1 LLLFV
6 HKKKRFLALMT
17 DVDRLRLI
25 RTESVGPITYRRL
38 MARFETAAEALAALP
53 ELARAGGRAAAPRV
67 PAVAE
72 VERELAA
79 LTRLGGRFLFLDAPD
94 YPPFL
99 AQLADAP
106 AALAVLGDAVLLSAP
121 AVGVV
126 GARNASANGMRFAEH
141 IAAELAARLVVV
153 SGLARGID
161 AAAHVGALRAG
172 RTIAVIAG
180 GLDMPYPPE
189 HAGLQARIAAGG
201 AVVAEAPL
209 GTAPQGRHFPKRNR
223 IIAGLV
229 LGLVVIEAAQR
240 SGSLL
245 TARLANEAGRELFGV
260 PGSPLDP
267 RSSGANDLI
276 RQGAHL
282 TETAADVFD
291 NLPSHPNLVGLGR
304 DPLFRQEPSG
314 FAEPARDGAPADAA
328 ELRRARQEI
337 LPLIGADPVGVD
349 EIARRCQLSGAA
361 VTAVLLELE
370 LGGKVDTL
378 AGNRVVRH
386 ADP

>member
-1 LLLFV
+1 MND
-6 HKKKRFLALMT
+6 AI
-17 DVDRLRLI
+17 DRLRLV
-25 RTESVGPITYRRL
+25 RTESVGPVTYRRL
-38 MARFETAAEALAALP
+38 MERFGTVAEAILALP
-53 ELARAGGRAAAPRV
+53 ELAKAGGRSAAPKV
-67 PAVAE
+67 PSRAE
-72 VERELAA
+72 AERELNA
-79 LTRLGGRFLFLDAPD
+79 LARIGGEFIFLGSKN

-99 AQLADAP
+99 AQLPDAP
-106 AALAVLGDAVLLSAP
+106 PALAVMGDVSLLSTSS
-121 AVGVV
+121 VGIV
-126 GARNASANGMRFAEH
+126 GARNASANGMRFAE
-141 IAAELAARLVVV
+141 ALGAELAERLTVV

-161 AAAHVGALRAG
+161 TAAHVGALRAG

-189 HAGLQARIAAGG
+189 NAALQARIAENG

-229 LGLVVIEAAQR
+229 LGLVVMEAAQR

-267 RSSGANDLI
+267 RSKGANDLI

-282 TETAADVFD
+282 TESAADVFA
-291 NLPSHPNLVGLGR
+291 NLPDHPAREGLAR
-304 DPLFRQEPSG
+304 DPMFQHGLPGFSEPPFSVEDPREDTAELARG
-314 FAEPARDGAPADAA
+314 RREIPGIIGAEPVA
-328 ELRRARQEI
+328 
-337 LPLIGADPVGVD
+337 VD
-349 EIARRCQLSGAA
+349 EIARRCQLSSAV

-370 LGGKVDTL
+370 LGGQVETL

-386 ADP
+386 VDP

>member
-1 LLLFV
+1 MND
-6 HKKKRFLALMT
+6 AI
-17 DVDRLRLI
+17 DRLRLV
-25 RTESVGPITYRRL
+25 RTESVGPVTYRRL
-38 MARFETAAEALAALP
+38 MERFTTVSEAISALP
-53 ELARAGGRAAAPRV
+53 ELAKAGGRGSAPKV
-67 PAVAE
+67 PSRAE
-72 VERELAA
+72 AERELNA
-79 LTRLGGRFLFLDAPD
+79 LTRIGGDFIFLGDKN

-99 AQLADAP
+99 AQLPDAP
-106 AALAVLGDAVLLSAP
+106 PALAVLGDVSLLGASS
-121 AVGVV
+121 VGIV
-126 GARNASANGMRFAEH
+126 GARNASANGMRFAEVLG
-141 IAAELAARLVVV
+141 AELAERLTVV

-161 AAAHVGALRAG
+161 TAAHTGALRTG

-189 HAGLQARIAAGG
+189 NAALQARIAENGV
-201 AVVAEAPL
+201 VVAEAPL

-267 RSSGANDLI
+267 RSKGANDLI

-282 TETAADVFD
+282 TESAEDVFA
-291 NLPSHPNLVGLGR
+291 NLPDHPAREGLAR
-304 DPLFRQEPSG
+304 DPMFQHGLPG
-314 FAEPARDGAPADAA
+314 FSETPFSIEDPREDAA
-328 ELRRARQEI
+328 GLARGRREI
-337 LPLIGADPVGVD
+337 PAMIGAEPVGVD
-349 EIARRCQLSGAA
+349 EIARRCQLSSAA

-370 LGGKVDTL
+370 LGGQVETL

>member
-1 LLLFV
+1 
-6 HKKKRFLALMT
+6 MNEG
-17 DVDRLRLI
+17 VDRLRLI

-38 MARFETAAEALAALP
+38 MDRFDTVTEALAALP
-53 ELARAGGRAAAPRV
+53 ELAKAGGRGSAPKIPTQAEAA
-67 PAVAE
+67 
-72 VERELAA
+72 REFEA
-79 LTRLGGRFLFLDAPD
+79 LQRLGGRFVFLGSAE

-99 AQLADAP
+99 AQLPDAP
-106 AALAVLGDAVLLSAP
+106 PALAVLGDVALLTTPSI
-121 AVGVV
+121 GIV
-126 GARNASANGMRFAEH
+126 GARNASVNGMRFAEN
-141 IAAELAARLVVV
+141 IAAELALRLTVV

-161 AAAHVGALRAG
+161 AAAHTGALRSG
-172 RTIAVIAG
+172 RTIGVIAG

-189 HAGLQARIAAGG
+189 NAGLQAKIAEYG

-245 TARLANEAGRELFGV
+245 TARLANEAGREIFGV

-282 TETAADVFD
+282 TESAADVFA
-291 NLPSHPNLVGLGR
+291 NLPVHPAAQGLAR
-304 DPLFRQEPSG
+304 DPLFQHGPAG
-314 FAEPARDGAPADAA
+314 FAERRAPYEDQQEDAA
-328 ELRRARQEI
+328 NLARGRREI
-337 LPLIGADPVGVD
+337 PGMIGADPAGVD
-349 EIARRCQLSGAA
+349 EIARRCQLSNAA
-361 VTAVLLELE
+361 VMAVLLELE
-370 LGGKVDTL
+370 LAGLVETL
-378 AGNRVVRH
+378 PGNRVVRIT
-386 ADP
+386 DP